1 MRKRKGLILVN
12 TGDGKGKT
20 TASMGLALR
29 ASGHGMKVLFVQ
41 FIKGGWKTGEGVRL
55 PELPGVEHHVAGK
68 GFTIPKYRRRPWPE
82 HLQAVADAWA
92 LVQARVEEEQFD
104 VVILDEINNVLS
116 NERLSEALPLE
127 ELIEFLERKPEMM
140 HVVLTG
146 RRAPQELID
155 VADTVTEMK
164 LVKHVYKD
172 KGIPAQRGIEF

>member
-12 TGDGKGKT
+12 TGAGKGKT
-20 TASMGLALR
+20 TAAMGMALR

-92 LVQARVEEEQFD
+92 LVEARVAEDEFD

-116 NERLSEALPLE
+116 NARLTEALPLE
-127 ELIEFLERKPEMM
+127 EVLTFLRQKPEML

-146 RRAPQELID
+146 RDAPQELID
-155 VADTVTEMK
+155 LADTVTEMV

-172 KGIPAQRGIEF
+172 KGIPAQKGIEF

>member
-1 MRKRKGLILVN
+1 MRKKKGLIVIN

-20 TASMGLALR
+20 TAAMGIALR

-41 FIKGGWKTGEGVRL
+41 FIKGGWKTGESRRL
-55 PELPGVEHHVAGK
+55 SELPGVEHHVAGK

-92 LVQARVEEEQFD
+92 LVEGRVAEEQFD

-116 NERLSEALPLE
+116 DPKLSQALP
-127 ELIEFLERKPEMM
+127 IDDVITFLKEKPKMM

-146 RRAPQELID
+146 RNAPQQLID
-155 VADTVTEMK
+155 MADTVTEMRI
-164 LVKHVYKD
+164 VKHVYKD
-172 KGIPAQRGIEF
+172 KGIVAQRGIEF